1 MERKELLK
9 KRIDLFNKIN
19 EMNGIILDDKI
30 SRDKSVEVMKYR
42 NKLKDKYKFYAELLK
57 RC

>member
-9 KRIDLFNKIN
+9 KRTDLFNKIN

-42 NKLKDKYKFYAELLK
+42 NKLKINISFMQNY
-57 RC
+57 